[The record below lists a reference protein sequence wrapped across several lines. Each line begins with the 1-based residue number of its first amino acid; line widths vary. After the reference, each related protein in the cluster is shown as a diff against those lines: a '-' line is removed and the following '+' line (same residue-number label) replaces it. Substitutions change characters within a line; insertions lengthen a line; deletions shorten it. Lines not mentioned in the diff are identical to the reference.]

1 MTARKILLTALLG
14 LSSLTGQS
22 QSVVSY
28 TATPSQSQSAV
39 PYTATPSQS
48 AQRDYDLLFHEAMLQ
63 RQRGRHDAA
72 FDLLSRCREL
82 KPDASEVYFFQA
94 QYFTEMKQQDSAQWC
109 YRRAYELEP
118 DDMTYMETLAQ
129 ACIERNDYAA
139 ATEVVEKMYA
149 ADKSRQELLEM
160 LYRLHIQQ
168 QDFDK
173 AIETLERMEAI
184 DGRSERLSLTKSQLY
199 LRMDEKEKAVSEV
212 EALANAHPNDVGYQV
227 VYANM
232 LLSVDRNEEAH
243 DMLTAIL
250 RENPDND
257 RAQATLRSYYQI
269 VGDSLAADSLTERIL
284 LNPTAPTDVKVYQLR
299 EIIAENEQA
308 LDGDSTKVL
317 RLLDL
322 MMAQETPDPDIAE
335 LRAAYMDLKKMPRD
349 TVAAAFSKVL
359 ELAPDR
365 ASSRLHLVQMAWE
378 DEDDQRIIDLCQPAR
393 EYNPEEMVFYYY
405 QGMAY
410 YRQKD
415 VDNALETFR
424 NGINVI
430 NEDSSPLIVS
440 DFYAILG
447 DLLFQKNREREAFEA
462 YDSCL
467 QWKPDNV
474 GCLNNYAYYLS
485 LQGDRL
491 DEAEQMSFK
500 TIKAEPKNP
509 TYLDTYAWILFMQQR
524 YEEARIYIDQ
534 AIENDSTGNSV
545 VTEHA
550 GDIHFM
556 TGDTEGALRLWQEA
570 LAQDPTNKILARK
583 IKRKK
588 YIKQ

>member
-1 MTARKILLTALLG
+1 MLG
-14 LSSLTGQS
+14 LFSLPGLS
-22 QSVVSY
+22 QSS
-28 TATPSQSQSAV
+28 
-39 PYTATPSQS
+39 
-48 AQRDYDLLFHEAMLQ
+48 QRDYDQLFHEAMLQ
-63 RQRGRHDAA
+63 RQKGHHDSA

-82 KPDASEVYFFQA
+82 KPEASEVYFFQA
-94 QYFTEMKQQDSAQWC
+94 QYFAEMKQQDSAQWC

-118 DDMTYMETLAQ
+118 ENMTYMETLAQ
-129 ACIERNDYAA
+129 ACIDQNDYAA
-139 ATEVVEKMYA
+139 ATEVVEKMYT

-160 LYRLHIQQ
+160 LYRLYLQQ

-173 AIETLERMEAI
+173 AIEMLERMEAI

-199 LRMDEKEKAVSEV
+199 LRLDEKEKAIREV
-212 EALANAHPNDVGYQV
+212 ETLANEHPNDVGYQV
-227 VYANM
+227 VYANS
-232 LLSVDRNEEAH
+232 LLAADRNDEAYNVLTRILTEE
-243 DMLTAIL
+243 
-250 RENPDND
+250 PDNA
-257 RAQATLRSYYQI
+257 RAQVALRDYYQNE
-269 VGDSLAADSLTERIL
+269 GDSLAVDSLTELLL
-284 LNPTAPTDVKVYQLR
+284 LNPTAPTDIKIYQLR
-299 EIIAENEQA
+299 DLIAESEQT
-308 LDGDSTKVL
+308 LDGDSTKIL
-317 RLLDL
+317 HLMDLL
-322 MMAQETPDPDIAE
+322 MAQKDVDPDIAE

-349 TVAAAFSKVL
+349 TIAAAFSKVL

-365 ASSRLHLVQMAWE
+365 ASSRLHLVQMAWD

-440 DFYAILG
+440 DFYAIMG

-485 LQGDRL
+485 LQSDRL
-491 DEAEQMSFK
+491 DEAEQMSYK
-500 TIKAEPKNP
+500 TIKAEPKNA
-509 TYLDTYAWILFMQQR
+509 TYLDTYAWILFVQQR
-524 YEEARIYIDQ
+524 YEEARIYIDL

-556 TGDTEGALRLWQEA
+556 TGDTEGALELWQKA
-570 LAQDPTNKILARK
+570 LADDPSNKILARK

>member
-1 MTARKILLTALLG
+1 MTARIILLSALLG
-14 LSSLTGQS
+14 LFSLAGL
-22 QSVVSY
+22 
-28 TATPSQSQSAV
+28 SQSAV
-39 PYTATPSQS
+39 PYAATVSQPYS
-48 AQRDYDLLFHEAMLQ
+48 QRDYDILFHDAMLQ
-63 RQRGRHDAA
+63 RQKGHHDAA

-82 KPDASEVYFFQA
+82 RPDASEVYFFLA
-94 QYFTEMKQQDSAQWC
+94 QYLGEMKKQDSAQWC
-109 YRRAYELEP
+109 FRRAYELEP
-118 DDMTYMETLAQ
+118 DNMTYMETLAQ
-129 ACIERNDYAA
+129 AYINHDNYADA
-139 ATEVVEKMYA
+139 IEVVEKMYA

-160 LYRLHIQQ
+160 LYRLYLQQ

-173 AIETLERMEAI
+173 AIEMLERMEAI
-184 DGRSERLSLTKSQLY
+184 DGRSERLSLAKSQLY
-199 LRMDEKEKAVSEV
+199 LRMDQHDKAVSEV
-212 EALANAHPNDVGYQV
+212 ETLAKEHPNDVGYQV
-227 VYANM
+227 VYANG
-232 LLSVDRNEEAH
+232 LIAVNRNDEAH
-243 DMLTAIL
+243 DVLAHVL
-250 RENPDND
+250 AEEPDNA
-257 RAQATLRSYYQI
+257 RAQAALRGYYQN
-269 VGDSLAADSLTERIL
+269 VGDSLAVDSITERIL
-284 LNPTAPTDVKVYQLR
+284 LNPTAPTDVKIYQLR
-299 EIIAENEQA
+299 DLIAESEQT
-308 LDGDSTKVL
+308 LGGDSTRVL
-317 RLLDL
+317 ALMDR
-322 MMAQETPDPDIAE
+322 MMAQEDVDPDIAE

-349 TVAAAFSKVL
+349 TVAAAFSRVL

-365 ASSRLHLVQMAWE
+365 ASSRLHLVQMAW
-378 DEDDQRIIDLCQPAR
+378 DDDDDQRIIDLCQPAR

-430 NEDSSPLIVS
+430 TEDSSPAIVS
-440 DFYAILG
+440 DFYAIMG
-447 DLLFQKNREREAFEA
+447 DLLFQKKREREAFEA

-500 TIKAEPKNP
+500 TIKAEPKNA

-556 TGDTEGALRLWQEA
+556 TGDTEGALDLWQKA
-570 LAQDPTNKILARK
+570 LDDDPTNKILARK

>member
-1 MTARKILLTALLG
+1 MLG
-14 LSSLTGQS
+14 LFSLPGLS
-22 QSVVSY
+22 QSS
-28 TATPSQSQSAV
+28 
-39 PYTATPSQS
+39 
-48 AQRDYDLLFHEAMLQ
+48 QRDYDQLFHEAMLQ
-63 RQRGRHDAA
+63 RQKGHHDSA

-82 KPDASEVYFFQA
+82 KPEASEVYFFQA
-94 QYFTEMKQQDSAQWC
+94 QYFAEMKQQDSAQWC

-118 DDMTYMETLAQ
+118 ENMTYMETLAQ
-129 ACIERNDYAA
+129 ACIDQNDYAA
-139 ATEVVEKMYA
+139 ATEVVEKMYT

-160 LYRLHIQQ
+160 LYRLYLQQ

-173 AIETLERMEAI
+173 AIEMLERMEAI

-199 LRMDEKEKAVSEV
+199 LRLDEKEKAIREV
-212 EALANAHPNDVGYQV
+212 ETLANEHPNDVGYQV
-227 VYANM
+227 VYANS
-232 LLSVDRNEEAH
+232 LLAADRNDEAYNVLTRILTEE
-243 DMLTAIL
+243 
-250 RENPDND
+250 PDNA
-257 RAQATLRSYYQI
+257 RAQVALRDYYQNE
-269 VGDSLAADSLTERIL
+269 GDSLAVDSLTELLL
-284 LNPTAPTDVKVYQLR
+284 LNPTAPTDIKIYQLR
-299 EIIAENEQA
+299 DLIAESEQT
-308 LDGDSTKVL
+308 LDGDSTKIL
-317 RLLDL
+317 HLMDLL
-322 MMAQETPDPDIAE
+322 MAQKDVDPDIAE

-349 TVAAAFSKVL
+349 TIAAAFSKVL

-365 ASSRLHLVQMAWE
+365 ASSRLHLVQMAWD

-440 DFYAILG
+440 DFYAIMG

-485 LQGDRL
+485 LQSDRL
-491 DEAEQMSFK
+491 DEAEQMSYK
-500 TIKAEPKNP
+500 TIKAEPKSA
-509 TYLDTYAWILFMQQR
+509 TYLDTYAWILFVQQR
-524 YEEARIYIDQ
+524 YEEARIYIDL

-556 TGDTEGALRLWQEA
+556 TGDTEGALELWQKA
-570 LAQDPTNKILARK
+570 LADDPSNKILARK

>member
-1 MTARKILLTALLG
+1 MTARIILLFVTLG
-14 LSSLTGQS
+14 LFSLAGLS
-22 QSVVSY
+22 QSSVRY
-28 TATPSQSQSAV
+28 TAASPQSS
-39 PYTATPSQS
+39 
-48 AQRDYDLLFHEAMLQ
+48 QRDYDILFHDAMLQ
-63 RQRGRHDAA
+63 RQKGHHDAA
-72 FDLLSRCREL
+72 FDLLTRCREL
-82 KPDASEVYFFQA
+82 KPDASEVYFFLA
-94 QYFTEMKQQDSAQWC
+94 QYFGEMKQQDSARWC
-109 YRRAYELEP
+109 FRRAYELEP
-118 DDMTYMETLAQ
+118 DNMTYMETLAQ
-129 ACIERNDYAA
+129 ACIERDDYAA

-149 ADKSRQELLEM
+149 TDKSRQELLEM
-160 LYRLHIQQ
+160 LYRLYMQQ

-173 AIETLERMEAI
+173 AIEMLERMEAI

-199 LRMDEKEKAVSEV
+199 LRMDQTEKALGEV
-212 EALANAHPNDVGYQV
+212 EKLSSEHPNDVGYQV
-227 VYANM
+227 VYANS
-232 LLSVDRNEEAH
+232 LLAADRNDEAYDVLTRILTEE
-243 DMLTAIL
+243 
-250 RENPDND
+250 PDNA
-257 RAQATLRSYYQI
+257 RAQAALRTYYQNE
-269 VGDSLAADSLTERIL
+269 GDSLALDSITERIL
-284 LNPTAPTDVKVYQLR
+284 LNPTAPTEIKIYQLR
-299 EIIAENEQA
+299 DLIAESEQT
-308 LDGDSTKVL
+308 LGGDSTKVL
-317 RLLDL
+317 TLMDL
-322 MMAQETPDPDIAE
+322 MVAQKDVDPDIAE
-335 LRAAYMDLKKMPRD
+335 LRAAYMDLKKLPRD
-349 TVAAAFSKVL
+349 TIAAAFRKVL
-359 ELAPDR
+359 DLAPDR

-378 DEDDQRIIDLCQPAR
+378 DDDNASIISLCQTAR
-393 EYNPEEMVFYYY
+393 EYNPEEMAFYYY

-410 YRQKD
+410 YREND

-430 NEDSSPLIVS
+430 SEDSSPLIVS
-440 DFYAILG
+440 DFYAIMG

-485 LQGDRL
+485 LQGNRL
-491 DEAEQMSFK
+491 DEAEQMSYK
-500 TIKAEPKNP
+500 TIKAEPKNA

-556 TGDTEGALRLWQEA
+556 AGDTEGALDLWQKA
-570 LAQDPTNKILARK
+570 LIDDPSNKILARK

>member
-1 MTARKILLTALLG
+1 MTERNILLFVFLG
-14 LSSLTGQS
+14 LFSFMGLSQLSVGYTVAAPQSS
-22 QSVVSY
+22 
-28 TATPSQSQSAV
+28 
-39 PYTATPSQS
+39 
-48 AQRDYDLLFHEAMLQ
+48 QRDYDLLFHEAMLQ
-63 RQRGRHDAA
+63 RQKGNHDAA

-129 ACIERNDYAA
+129 AYLERNDYAA
-139 ATEVVEKMYA
+139 ATEVVEKMYV

-199 LRMDEKEKAVSEV
+199 LRMDEKEKAIREV
-212 EALANAHPNDVGYQV
+212 EALAKEHPNDVGYQV
-227 VYANM
+227 VYANS
-232 LLSVDRNEEAH
+232 LLAADRNDEAYDVLTRILTEE
-243 DMLTAIL
+243 
-250 RENPDND
+250 PDNA
-257 RAQATLRSYYQI
+257 RAQAALRNYYQNE
-269 VGDSLAADSLTERIL
+269 GDSLAVDSLTERIL
-284 LNPTAPTDVKVYQLR
+284 LNPTAPTDIKIYQLR
-299 EIIAENEQA
+299 DLIAESEQA
-308 LDGDSTKVL
+308 LDGDSTRIL
-317 RLLDL
+317 QLMDL
-322 MMAQETPDPDIAE
+322 MMAQKDVDPDVAE

-349 TVAAAFSKVL
+349 TVAAAFSRVL
-359 ELAPDR
+359 ELAPNR
-365 ASSRLHLVQMAWE
+365 ASSRLHLVQMAWD

-440 DFYAILG
+440 DFYAIMG
-447 DLLFQKNREREAFEA
+447 DLLFQKHREREAFEA

-556 TGDTEGALRLWQEA
+556 TGDTEGALELWQKA
-570 LAQDPTNKILARK
+570 LADDPSNKILARK

>member
-1 MTARKILLTALLG
+1 MLG
-14 LSSLTGQS
+14 LFSLPGLS
-22 QSVVSY
+22 QSS
-28 TATPSQSQSAV
+28 
-39 PYTATPSQS
+39 
-48 AQRDYDLLFHEAMLQ
+48 QRDYDQLFHEAMLQ
-63 RQRGRHDAA
+63 RQKGHHDSA

-82 KPDASEVYFFQA
+82 KPEASEVYFFQA

-118 DDMTYMETLAQ
+118 ENMTYMETLAQ
-129 ACIERNDYAA
+129 ACIDQNDYAA
-139 ATEVVEKMYA
+139 ATEVVEKMYT

-160 LYRLHIQQ
+160 LYRLYLQQ

-173 AIETLERMEAI
+173 AIEMLERMEAI

-199 LRMDEKEKAVSEV
+199 LRLDEKEKAIREV
-212 EALANAHPNDVGYQV
+212 ETLANEHPNDVGYQV
-227 VYANM
+227 VYANS
-232 LLSVDRNEEAH
+232 LLAADRNDEAYNVLTRILTEE
-243 DMLTAIL
+243 
-250 RENPDND
+250 PDNA
-257 RAQATLRSYYQI
+257 RAQVALRDYYQNE
-269 VGDSLAADSLTERIL
+269 GDSLAVDSLTELLL
-284 LNPTAPTDVKVYQLR
+284 LNPTAPTDIKIYQLR
-299 EIIAENEQA
+299 DLIAESEQMF
-308 LDGDSTKVL
+308 DGDSTKIL
-317 RLLDL
+317 RLMDL
-322 MMAQETPDPDIAE
+322 MMAQKDVDPDIAE

-349 TVAAAFSKVL
+349 TIAAAFSKVL

-365 ASSRLHLVQMAWE
+365 ASSRLHLVQMAWD

-440 DFYAILG
+440 DFYAIMG

-491 DEAEQMSFK
+491 DEAEQMSYK
-500 TIKAEPKNP
+500 TIKAEPKNA
-509 TYLDTYAWILFMQQR
+509 TYLDTYAWILFVQQR

-556 TGDTEGALRLWQEA
+556 TGDTEGALELWQKA
-570 LAQDPTNKILARK
+570 LADDPSNKILARK

>member
-1 MTARKILLTALLG
+1 MMLARIILSFMLG
-14 LSSLTGQS
+14 LFSLPGLS
-22 QSVVSY
+22 QSS
-28 TATPSQSQSAV
+28 
-39 PYTATPSQS
+39 
-48 AQRDYDLLFHEAMLQ
+48 QRDYDLLFHEAMLQ
-63 RQRGRHDAA
+63 RQKGHHDSA

-82 KPDASEVYFFQA
+82 KPEASEVYFFQA
-94 QYFTEMKQQDSAQWC
+94 QYFAEMKQQDSAQWC

-118 DDMTYMETLAQ
+118 ENMTYMETLAQ
-129 ACIERNDYAA
+129 ACIDQNDYAA
-139 ATEVVEKMYA
+139 ATEVVEKMYT

-160 LYRLHIQQ
+160 LYRLYLQQ

-173 AIETLERMEAI
+173 AIEMLERMEAI

-199 LRMDEKEKAVSEV
+199 LRLDEKEKAIREV
-212 EALANAHPNDVGYQV
+212 ETLANEHPNDVGYQV
-227 VYANM
+227 VYANS
-232 LLSVDRNEEAH
+232 LLAADRNDEAYNVLTRILTEE
-243 DMLTAIL
+243 
-250 RENPDND
+250 PDNA
-257 RAQATLRSYYQI
+257 RAQVALRDYYQNE
-269 VGDSLAADSLTERIL
+269 GDSLAVDSLTELLL
-284 LNPTAPTDVKVYQLR
+284 LNPTAPTDIKIYQLR
-299 EIIAENEQA
+299 DLIAESEQT
-308 LDGDSTKVL
+308 LDGDSTKIL
-317 RLLDL
+317 HLMDLL
-322 MMAQETPDPDIAE
+322 MAQKDVDPDIAE

-349 TVAAAFSKVL
+349 TIAAAFSKVL

-365 ASSRLHLVQMAWE
+365 ASSRLHLVQMAWD

-440 DFYAILG
+440 DFYAIMG

-485 LQGDRL
+485 LQSDRL
-491 DEAEQMSFK
+491 DEAEQMSYK
-500 TIKAEPKNP
+500 TIKAEPKNA
-509 TYLDTYAWILFMQQR
+509 TYLDTYAWILFVQQR
-524 YEEARIYIDQ
+524 YEEARIYIDL

-556 TGDTEGALRLWQEA
+556 TGDTEGALELWQKA
-570 LAQDPTNKILARK
+570 LADDPSNKILARK